1 MRLSAR
7 HARPPLPIL
16 PGLLVMPGPDRASLS
31 YRASSSVIPSEASVS
46 PASCDTLGLRPQ
58 YDSPSTTTFWPD
70 IAPLAGRKVRQCYV
84 LPRKCARGG
93 PLTYAG
99 QLPAPRSIRRFPRG
113 ANLLNIS
120 CLSKL
125 TYSETDKS
133 IPITHSVSIT
143 YLHARMYRP
152 WRRFLDSLRSLGMTR
167 ECARNGLAPQN
178 AGW

>member
-58 YDSPSTTTFWPD
+58 YDSPSTATFCREN
-70 IAPLAGRKVRQCYV
+70 APVA
-84 LPRKCARGG
+84 A

-99 QLPAPRSIRRFPRG
+99 QLPAPHSIRRFPRG

-152 WRRFLDSLRSLGMTR
+152 WRRFLDSLRSLGVTR

>member
-1 MRLSAR
+1 M
-7 HARPPLPIL
+7 
-16 PGLLVMPGPDRASLS
+16 PGLPSPSCPASSSCPAPTGHLCHTERPLLS

-58 YDSPSTTTFWPD
+58 YDSPSTATFCREN
-70 IAPLAGRKVRQCYV
+70 APVA
-84 LPRKCARGG
+84 A

-99 QLPAPRSIRRFPRG
+99 QLPAPRSIRRFPHG

>member
-7 HARPPLPIL
+7 HARPPSPSC
-16 PGLLVMPGPDRASLS
+16 PASSSCPAPTGHLCHTERPLLS
-31 YRASSSVIPSEASVS
+31 YRAKRVYLLPHAIRSAFGLSMTVPPPPRFGPISLRWRAERSAS
-46 PASCDTLGLRPQ
+46 A
-58 YDSPSTTTFWPD
+58 TFCREN
-70 IAPLAGRKVRQCYV
+70 APVA
-84 LPRKCARGG
+84 A
-93 PLTYAG
+93 PLTYAD
-99 QLPAPRSIRRFPRG
+99 QLPAPRSIRRFPHG